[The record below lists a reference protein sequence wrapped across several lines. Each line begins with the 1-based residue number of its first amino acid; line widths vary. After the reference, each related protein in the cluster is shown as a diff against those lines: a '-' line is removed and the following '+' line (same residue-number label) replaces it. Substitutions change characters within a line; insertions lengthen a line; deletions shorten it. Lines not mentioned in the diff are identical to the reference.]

1 MEFPALESGSV
12 RRRRWSMPRIS
23 ALLVPLQL
31 GLRLCVY
38 LSLLA
43 VSLLL
48 TYVILETCWHAF
60 DYLDREIFSE
70 PWGLNQKDEEN
81 QWAYWSSY
89 SARTLDL

>member
-1 MEFPALESGSV
+1 MEFPALESGSI

-43 VSLLL
+43 ISLLL

-60 DYLDREIFSE
+60 DYLDREN
-70 PWGLNQKDEEN
+70 GL
-81 QWAYWSSY
+81 SSKMEY
-89 SARTLDL
+89 KTNRFKIS